1 MSEWIRVF
9 APASVANVGP
19 GFDVLGF
26 AVSRPGDIVEVRK
39 RRTPG
44 VVITDIRY
52 IRKQDIG
59 KLPQNPKKNTAG
71 VAARNVLTTLQER
84 GVVDDQSGVEIKL
97 RKSMPL
103 GSGLGSSGASAV
115 GAAWAVN
122 LLFGGTMAKHD
133 PDLILACVKAEAT
146 LSGFHAD
153 NVAPSMLGG
162 FVLIRSYEPLDIIPL
177 DAPENMV
184 SVVVNPEYKVS
195 TRMARAALP
204 SHAPLKE
211 VVVPHYANVAGL
223 IAGILKKDLLLLG
236 RSIDDKIVEP
246 VRAPLIPG
254 FYDVK
259 DAALSHGAFGCSISG
274 SGPSVFA
281 ITDSLE
287 RGEVIGR
294 AMAKAFE
301 KHSLQSKT
309 YVSHVN
315 REGAKRVD

>member
-84 GVVDDQSGVEIKL
+84 GVVDDQAGVEIKL

-122 LLFGGTMAKHD
+122 LLFGGTMAKND
-133 PDLILACVKAEAT
+133 PELILACVKAEAT
-146 LSGFHAD
+146 LSGYHAD

-162 FVLIRSYEPLDIIPL
+162 FVLIRSYEPFDIVPL

-204 SHAPLKE
+204 SHVPLKE

-259 DAALSHGAFGCSISG
+259 EAALSHGAFGCSISG

-281 ITDSLE
+281 ITESLE

-301 KHSLQSKT
+301 KHGLQSKT
-309 YVSHVN
+309 YVSYVN